1 MIKSACFELKIRR
14 CMNDF
19 LEKVWSIS
27 KLYVD
32 SNFKK
37 ATSSDIATIIL
48 SANPSN
54 YDRFVALNSFK
65 DIFLKLNLELNKY
78 SIQLMQI
85 GILNAIK
92 DSEIKKEEIQ
102 KKIEVLS
109 KNNIIT
115 FKEFQFINNFLI
127 NIELLYKKED
137 DIVIEN
143 LIFHKNIA
151 TLNTICN
158 ELKDYKHFENRLQIA
173 YENANNSK
181 FFIAVTG
188 VVNAGKSS
196 ALNALIGKDILGV
209 SNVPETANLSVIT
222 YSEND
227 FITVNF
233 WDSDEIKVMGL
244 ENRTFDS
251 VQKISQN
258 ELKNYTAATSEIS
271 PYVKEVILGVN
282 LDILKDGIN
291 IVDTPG
297 LDDAVVLREQ
307 LTRKYMQESDFIL
320 HLMNASQSVTKKD
333 ISFIC
338 DTLKNGKSGGLIV
351 VLTHI
356 DTLTPKDLDEV
367 LTYTKNSIRA
377 ELDEYGFDKTLAQSV
392 SFFTIS
398 SINKVGINELKKY
411 IYDSFFGKESKKA
424 NIIIDNY
431 KKELLNITQIIKD
444 ESQCAFVS
452 LDSHIQDLNK
462 KILELQNEIT
472 SLGKDLNQLTEE
484 MNKLIALLDYSD
496 LNELS
501 SLKSISA
508 NIKDRIISDIK
519 YAKSKKQKI
528 KYERIGVIC
537 ESGFHDAFVDFFRDF
552 KNKISKDIYSS
563 YETINLKLDIK
574 NKYFYLPDIR
584 EYIDKNIPKIN
595 YDELKYNLNT
605 IVRSESSID
614 AISTKITILFDEFLA
629 SLKLKDELAN
639 LANFFTFDFIEF
651 IKREISLIQGTLK
664 LKENDLAL
672 VLNLTKNDIRIQEQD
687 KKELEEK
694 LTRLE
699 NIYNGISAC

>member
-1 MIKSACFELKIRR
+1 MIKSVHFELKIRQ

-19 LEKVWSIS
+19 LEKAWSIS

-37 ATSSDIATIIL
+37 ATSSDIAAIIL

-92 DSEIKKEEIQ
+92 NSEIKKEEIQ

-115 FKEFQFINNFLI
+115 FKEFKFINDFII
-127 NIELLYKKED
+127 NIEVLYKKED
-137 DIVIEN
+137 NVVIEN

-151 TLNTICN
+151 TLNMICN
-158 ELKDYKHFENRLQIA
+158 ELRDYKHFENRLNTA
-173 YENANNSK
+173 YESANNSK

-196 ALNALIGKDILGV
+196 ALNALIGRDILGV

-233 WDSDEIKVMGL
+233 WDSDEIKAMGL
-244 ENRTFDS
+244 EARTFNS

-258 ELKNYTAATSEIS
+258 ELKYYTAAASEIS
-271 PYVKEVILGVN
+271 PYVKEIILGVN
-282 LDILKDGIN
+282 LDMLKDGIN

-297 LDDAVVLREQ
+297 LDDAVILREQ

-356 DTLTPKDLDEV
+356 DTLNSEDLDEV

-377 ELDEYGFDKTLAQSV
+377 ELNEYGFDKTLAQSV
-392 SFFTIS
+392 SFFAIS
-398 SINKVGINELKKY
+398 SVNKVGINELKKY

-431 KKELLNITQIIKD
+431 KKELLHITQTIKD
-444 ESQCAFVS
+444 ESQCEFVS
-452 LDSHIQDLNK
+452 LGAHIEDLNK
-462 KILELQNEIT
+462 KTLELQNEVAN
-472 SLGKDLNQLTEE
+472 LGKNLNQLTEE
-484 MNKLIALLDYSD
+484 MDKLVALLDYSD

-519 YAKSKKQKI
+519 YAKSKKQKVE
-528 KYERIGVIC
+528 YERIGVIC
-537 ESGFHDAFVDFFRDF
+537 ESGFQDAFIDFFRDF

-563 YETINLKLDIK
+563 YETINLKINIK
-574 NKYFYLPDIR
+574 NKDFYLPDIR
-584 EYIDKNIPKIN
+584 EYIDKNTPKIN
-595 YDELKYNLNT
+595 YDELKYNLNA
-605 IVRSESSID
+605 IIRSESDIEI
-614 AISTKITILFDEFLA
+614 ISTKITILFDEFLA

-639 LANFFTFDFIEF
+639 LSNFFTFDFIEY
-651 IKREISLIQGTLK
+651 IKLEISLIQGTLK
-664 LKENDLAL
+664 LKEDDLAS
-672 VLNLTKNDIRIQEQD
+672 VLDLTKSDIQIQEQN

-694 LTRLE
+694 LARLE